1 MNATRKRPPSRP
13 GQGGEKDRLC
23 RALIQIHFT
32 EFAPAKQGHPH
43 LPDPDL
49 ATVEVGDE

>member
-1 MNATRKRPPSRP
+1 MITNKRPPGGNP
-13 GQGGEKDRLC
+13 GGEKDRLWQ
-23 RALIQIHFT
+23 ALIQIHFT